1 MELYFVTVMYAC
13 GHEMLRAK
21 QRGDMTLQE
30 LAQAPREIMSPF
42 NCRHCNLRTVRAL
55 ERRMEKARGIA

>member
-21 QRGDMTLQE
+21 QRGAMTLRE
-30 LAQAPREIMSPF
+30 LAEAPREIMSPF
-42 NCRHCNLRTVRAL
+42 NCRHCNRQTARVL
-55 ERRMEKARGIA
+55 ERRMEKAGKL